1 MVKGGIEVP
10 NIKSIL
16 DIQDYER
23 ASAALKLMNEL
34 AKGKRFGEEK
44 GWHIAS
50 EIRAHFREKVNEGA
64 VKKAWPKNK
73 EGPWVKNKPRVLLLC
88 L

>member
-1 MVKGGIEVP
+1 MVKGGVEVP

-23 ASAALKLMNEL
+23 ASTALKLMNEL

-50 EIRAHFREKVNEGA
+50 EIRVHFREKVNEGA
-64 VKKAWPKNK
+64 VKKA
-73 EGPWVKNKPRVLLLC
+73 
-88 L
+88 